1 MQLTDRTSLR
11 LVDASPGAGAGAHR
25 CARPDEARKLS
36 YPITLESGR
45 AVHWRTVSEPEQA
58 RTPLKHYG
66 EQSEITWLVLLQ
78 YVRNR
83 WQQGTGHGVRE
94 GCVHVVV
101 MHARLSDSEASAG
114 QDNTSRAG
122 FASLPTDDTSLTFPG
137 AWRIDVRVRAQQNTV
152 QYSPRS
158 TCTSVLVHRGELN
171 YYNDP

>member
-11 LVDASPGAGAGAHR
+11 LVGAPGAGAGAHR

-58 RTPLKHYG
+58 RTPLEHYG
-66 EQSEITWLVLLQ
+66 GQSKERSHGSYSYS

-122 FASLPTDDTSLTFPG
+122 FAAYRLKTRHSLFQV
-137 AWRIDVRVRAQQNTV
+137 RIDVRVRAQQNTV